1 MRSRRGKAKL
11 IDQWGKGNGDV
22 IRVELSKYKG
32 HDMIAARTWTPRADG
47 DDWPLNNGLSLT
59 VEHLPKLARA
69 IKKALKQARKDG
81 LV

>member
-1 MRSRRGKAKL
+1 MKPRNNNAKL
-11 IDQWGKGNGDV
+11 IDEWSKGNGDV

-47 DDWPLNNGLSLT
+47 DDWPSRNGISLN
-59 VEHLPKLARA
+59 VRHLPKLARA
-69 IKKALKQARKDG
+69 IKKAVKQARKDG